1 MPLPICKLWHSNVE
15 RNLLCLFRLLSWSVS
30 PSLRISY
37 LYFVRAPE
45 VLLGCPKYSCPL
57 DVWSLGTIFAEMLNR
72 KPLFQVVDPPQ
83 FAVRL
88 TKPSGRFWD
97 WSVIPDLPRA
107 PDSNWANLAW
117 SHIFPRFQGFPAFDL
132 RLNVTVMSTVSTC
145 SKWRNFLAVDL
156 SNVEHLQPERVHEEE
171 RWQQGSRFAGANAC
185 LWPKVWYSI
194 PPSKLNPIS
203 IAKGS
208 LLKEHFCIPTST
220 AWTRRHFPRSQENIR
235 SSGSIPRRFP
245 LSQKPIPVLFQSR
258 RK

>member
-1 MPLPICKLWHSNVE
+1 MPLPICKLWHSNAE

-132 RLNVTVMSTVSTC
+132 RLNVMVISTISTC
-145 SKWRNFLAVDL
+145 SKSEEIFLQSTFPMWNTYNLKGSMKKNVDSKALDLLEQMLVYDPRFDIL
-156 SNVEHLQPERVHEEE
+156 SHLQNLIQS
-171 RWQQGSRFAGANAC
+171 QQ
-185 LWPKVWYSI
+185 
-194 PPSKLNPIS
+194 
-203 IAKGS
+203 
-208 LLKEHFCIPTST
+208 
-220 AWTRRHFPRSQENIR
+220 
-235 SSGSIPRRFP
+235 
-245 LSQKPIPVLFQSR
+245 QKALG
-258 RK
+258 